1 MGEEGGGEGF
11 EITVDTMTQ
20 KSTKVFDAPD
30 RLEPTWRPH
39 QKLCIFSLKLVAK
52 STLTFALIKFMGY

>member
-30 RLEPTWRPH
+30 WNPRGGHT
-39 QKLCIFSLKLVAK
+39 KNYVFSL
-52 STLTFALIKFMGY
+52 